1 MSNSLEDE
9 RKAILERMSASREN
23 YWHMFAHE
31 DSHEHA
37 NEALAFPRSHTFKF
51 LIRHPYSAT
60 LAALAAVAVLPRG
73 SVRKAVKGSA
83 AIAAGHGWYIGQP
96 DEAIDNNAH
105 PAPGDTHDALG
116 QTPGP
121 INSRGSKGR

>member
-9 RKAILERMSASREN
+9 RKAILERMSASRRN

-37 NEALAFPRSHTFKF
+37 NEAHAFPRSHTFKF

-83 AIAAGHGWYIGQP
+83 AIAAGMAGI
-96 DEAIDNNAH
+96 
-105 PAPGDTHDALG
+105 LG
-116 QTPGP
+116 
-121 INSRGSKGR
+121 SRTKTSMITRILPPVIRLLRSNKRRSR